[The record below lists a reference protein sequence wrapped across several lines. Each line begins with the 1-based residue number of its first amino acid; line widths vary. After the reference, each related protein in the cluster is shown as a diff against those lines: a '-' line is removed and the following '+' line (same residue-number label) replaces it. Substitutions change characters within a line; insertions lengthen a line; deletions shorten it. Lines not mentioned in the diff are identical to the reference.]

1 MSEKPQ
7 SGGLFASSEKHLI
20 LVADDDRGTRN
31 ITRRVMEREG
41 YEVIEAEDGE
51 DCLEKY
57 NKFRPDLVLLDGM
70 MPILDGFEA
79 CAQLRQLPQGEQL
92 PILMVTAL
100 EDNTSVDKAFAAG
113 ATDYIT
119 KPIHWAVLRQRVRRL
134 LAARH
139 LEKIR
144 SDLTHMIVHDMKTPL
159 MAISSYVDIILEEEI
174 DDSIPINQ
182 LDILQRIQRNGR
194 SLLDMTNMILDL
206 QRMEEG
212 KLALNLSENSAC
224 EVLQQVAENLNWMAQ
239 SYGVNI
245 QLECPQPELVYTLDW
260 GLMSRVLVNLVTNAI
275 KHSVHGGNVT
285 LKTQGIANSLKP
297 GLLIAVKD
305 EGEGIAMEDQ
315 KRIFE
320 RYTQATV
327 RQGGSR
333 TDSGLGLTFCK
344 MAVEAQG
351 GRIELQSTPNLG
363 STFSLI
369 FPSSSLPD

>member
-1 MSEKPQ
+1 MPEKTQ
-7 SGGLFASSEKHLI
+7 SGGLLASSEKYLV

-31 ITRRVMEREG
+31 ISRRVMEREG
-41 YEVIEAEDGE
+41 YEVIEAENGE

-57 NKFRPDLVLLDGM
+57 SSYRPDLVLLDGM
-70 MPILDGFEA
+70 MPILDGFDA
-79 CAQLRQLPQGEQL
+79 CARLRQLPQGEQL

-100 EDNTSVDKAFAAG
+100 EDNNSVDKAFAAG

-159 MAISSYVDIILEEEI
+159 TAISSYVDIILTEDI
-174 DDSIPINQ
+174 AGPVPMNQ

-194 SLLDMTNMILDL
+194 TLLDMTNMILDL

-212 KLALNLSENSAC
+212 KLALNLAGNYVY
-224 EVLQQVAENLNWMAQ
+224 EVLQQVSENLNWMAQ
-239 SYGVNI
+239 HYGVQL
-245 QLECPQPELVYTLDW
+245 QLECPQPNLAYTLDW

-275 KHSVHGGNVT
+275 KHSVNGGKVT
-285 LKTQGIANSLKP
+285 LTAQAVAASP
-297 GLLIAVKD
+297 ESGLLLAVKD

-327 RQGGSR
+327 RKGGSR

-369 FPSSSLPD
+369 FPAVVAS